1 MESENASGLQAPKEP
16 SVKGLSVLVN
26 PDRPAL
32 DIVFVHGFT
41 GHPERTWS
49 HKGELCD
56 DRHEHDD
63 GDVERPSK
71 FRRLLP
77 STSSNHRRSG
87 VRKAVYWPRDLVP
100 TTVPD
105 ARILTYGYDTHIR
118 HRFGPA
124 VSSSTVYDIAW
135 DFLVSLE
142 AERRSESSRPLLFI
156 AHSLGGIVVKEALR
170 RSRGCETYQNHIHTI
185 YESTSGIIFFGTPHG
200 GADPRGLLQHIAER
214 VIRAAGFTVNE
225 QIVNTLLPSSE
236 RLRELREEFGPMNNM
251 ESKLSAVTSGP
262 DDVEYGK
269 VVAALDRVRKATA
282 RLAPTGVRPVLN
294 PDDRSSYL
302 DSLKFDRIDARHA
315 TIKTAHAKTCKWLLK
330 MSEYQDWRDVTKI
343 SEHHGFLWIKG
354 KPGTGKST
362 IMKFAYANAK
372 KTMTDTIIISFFF
385 NARGEHLEKSVEGMY
400 RSLLFQLLEKL
411 PDLQIVF
418 DSLESMVPNRGDVY
432 RWDIEQLKNLFGSA
446 IEKIGRRNL
455 TCFIDALDEC
465 EEDQVREMVA
475 FFEHLGQLAVSSQIR
490 FSVCFSSRHY
500 PHISIEKS
508 VELVLEGQEGHRQ
521 DMANYLHSEL
531 KAGRGKLIEEIKAEI
546 LKRASGIFL
555 WVVLV
560 VQMLN
565 KEYDRG
571 RIHALRK
578 RLDEIPSGLDEL
590 FKDILTRDG
599 ENIAELILCLQ
610 WVLFAKRPLK
620 REELYFA
627 VLAGV
632 ESDPVVAWNPEEITN
647 EVMERFILSSSKGLA
662 EVTKSKDQTVQFI
675 HESVRDFLLKGNG
688 LNTLRSELSSSFL
701 GLGHERLKQ
710 CCEKYIRINL
720 SEHVPLTEPLP
731 TASSEEAANLR
742 RLVSG
747 KFPFLEYAV
756 WHVLYHADAAV
767 GHGVSQDSFVEQFPL
782 GEWISLDNLFERY
795 QIRRHTSNAS
805 LLYILAEENLPNLIQ
820 IEIKRVPHMDIKGE
834 RYGFPI
840 LAALANENKNAMEAL
855 LMPYDNA
862 GPDNDMPHDQPSYST
877 ARDREEA
884 IEYLLGN
891 GRNICSQKELTKGH
905 QTLLFWAA
913 AEGAHVVVMVLF
925 ATRKVDI
932 DSKGRDREM
941 LLWIAAG
948 RGYEAVVK
956 LLLARADV
964 DVNSK
969 NMDGRTL
976 LWIAV
981 EQGHEAVVK
990 LLLARA
996 DVDANIRGGYSE
1008 ETPLWIAVERGHEAV
1023 VKLLLARA
1031 DVDVNSKKR
1040 GHKAVVKLLLAR
1052 ADVDVN
1058 SKNMDGYT
1066 PLWIAVERGHE
1077 AVVKLLLAR
1086 VDVNV
1091 NLIAT
1096 YGRTP
1101 LWIAAGRGYKV
1112 VVKLLLARADVDVN
1126 IRGGYSEETP
1136 LWIAAERG
1144 HEAVVKLLLARADVD
1159 VNSKN
1164 MDEYTPLWIAVERG
1178 HEAVVKLLLARADI
1192 DVNSKNM
1199 DGRTPLWIAAER
1211 GHEAVVKLLLAHADV
1226 DANIRG
1232 GYSEETPLWI
1242 AVERGHEAV
1251 VMLLQSYSAV
1261 S

>member
-32 DIVFVHGFT
+32 
-41 GHPERTWS
+41 E
-49 HKGELCD
+49 
-56 DRHEHDD
+56 
-63 GDVERPSK
+63 
-71 FRRLLP
+71 
-77 STSSNHRRSG
+77 RSG

-236 RLRELREEFGPMNNM
+236 RLRSYVRSLARWFVKRNGLYILSKNNM

-500 PHISIEKS
+500 PHVSIEKS

-747 KFPFLEYAV
+747 KFPFLNTQYGMCFITPM
-756 WHVLYHADAAV
+756 LR
-767 GHGVSQDSFVEQFPL
+767 FVEQFPL

-932 DSKGRDREM
+932 DSKGRDGEM

-1031 DVDVNSKKR
+1031 DVDVNSKSINRRTPLWIAAEQGHEAVVKLLLAHADVDANIRGGYSEETPLWIAVER

-1226 DANIRG
+1226 DANTRG